1 MKEYLAGSTLL
12 FASFTLAGQT
22 DVYLNELRL
31 KFTENSELCLDEHK
45 WPQFGLKSVRA
56 MDDFTAECAGF
67 RRFYQC
73 DY

>member
-22 DVYLNELRL
+22 DVYLNELQL

-45 WPQFGLKSVRA
+45 WPQFS
-56 MDDFTAECAGF
+56 
-67 RRFYQC
+67 
-73 DY
+73 